1 MELPNEHF
9 DDFSIEF
16 KKINPED
23 FDGFK
28 VDKVEIRPN
37 EDGYIKEELHSKT
50 DIDEKNTM
58 VINVGVGQG
67 KTYSIIEIV
76 KKYHQET
83 DYIIFIASPFVSLV
97 EQYYHKVSESGIPKE
112 SIYRY
117 DWIGNRKINTRI
129 NISNCRIHIV
139 TANLLLGNPGEE
151 NLINSEKKRDHI
163 NELISNC
170 KAQKKKV
177 VFIYDE
183 IHDTIHNFKQEL
195 IFNLWKWKDVIH
207 KNFVIS
213 ATFNEASKIVIEYL
227 AELTDRKIQIIE
239 SERVRNPE
247 KQSELYLYFNASF
260 NYRNTDENIT
270 ALVQDLVNKGKD
282 IDILAFSKT
291 LAESIKKE
299 QNRGIGKVLWD
310 KYREHINL
318 CTSLLQENTPTNPS
332 QEERFSQTNRYNPS
346 KCNVGTNFKS
356 GVSIEKENHAFVI
369 ILPPLGAKKP
379 FQNMYGIFSDGINSV
394 IQAIAR
400 QRKKGEIHM
409 ILPPPAKFDFNSLP
423 FSSDENLKNKFKSY
437 YETYMGYSDEIKFYS
452 INQQENLI
460 KEFYENVI
468 LENIKEEIKVVE
480 ELDRRGLASLKFPNY
495 KDYKLANG
503 EKYLVK
509 TYPFFGGD
517 LSAYVLY
524 CAITNQFLNCRLKEA
539 KKLSKTII
547 FEHNKVYMGLNEFL
561 RNELDENYLYNVF
574 RNTNFRGA
582 YQSFRNE
589 LFRYELQYKKEDGTI
604 TRIREF
610 KEPYFEKQLIC
621 FVADKFYGI
630 YQKTDDVEYERGEY
644 FRDGI
649 ECSEHILVEYSWGEE
664 DKKRVLAFKN
674 LNYFRNKLI
683 SNIQTYDRRG
693 NYKYL
698 PTSMF
703 PNFIN
708 TRDERR
714 KYNQLKE
721 YFTEKDNFIKNEVF
735 PFKRNLNK
743 HNENENHNSFYKM
756 LLEDFIETTNDKI
769 TIDGERLNVKV
780 VEEIIPLGR
789 KIIINHIEPEME
801 ITDDWKEYYDYYRE
815 IMEEEIFRNE

>member
-23 FDGFK
+23 FDGFE
-28 VDKVEIRPN
+28 VDKVEISPN

-50 DIDEKNTM
+50 NIGEKNTM

-117 DWIGNRKINTRI
+117 DWIGNREINTRI

-151 NLINSEKKRDHI
+151 NLINSEARREYI
-163 NELISNC
+163 NALISNC
-170 KAQKKKV
+170 KAQNKKV

-183 IHDTIHNFKQEL
+183 IHDTIHNFRQEL

-227 AELTDRKIQIIE
+227 AELTDKKIQIIE

-282 IDILAFSKT
+282 IDILTFSKT
-291 LAESIKKE
+291 LAESIKEE
-299 QNRGIGKVLWD
+299 QEEGIGKVLWD
-310 KYREHINL
+310 KYGENINL

-332 QEERFSQTNRYNPS
+332 QEERFSQTNRYKPS

-400 QRKKGEIHM
+400 QRRKGEIHM

-423 FSSDENLKNKFKSY
+423 FKDDGDKKEAFKSF
-437 YETYMGYSDEIKFYS
+437 YELCYHHGTNLVEYHSLNEQDS
-452 INQQENLI
+452 LI
-460 KEFYENVI
+460 KDYYDNVI

-524 CAITNQFLNCRLKEA
+524 CAITNQFLNCKFTGGIFKAFKEFH
-539 KKLSKTII
+539 KG
-547 FEHNKVYMGLNEFL
+547 KVQDELNYYYMDYTADAMSYGITEDDLDFSSYYLEFH
-561 RNELDENYLYNVF
+561 
-574 RNTNFRGA
+574 T
-582 YQSFRNE
+582 E
-589 LFRYELQYKKEDGTI
+589 LFRNYKILLDRQPISAFENKYLEQQILVLLQ
-604 TRIREF
+604 R
-610 KEPYFEKQLIC
+610 
-621 FVADKFYGI
+621 KFFHNSDDLRDRYVDTNDFSFI
-630 YQKTDDVEYERGEY
+630 DVEYTRGEY
-644 FRDGI
+644 FRNCIAYAQKNYSHMPENERD
-649 ECSEHILVEYSWGEE
+649 LVRAYLKLDEY
-664 DKKRVLAFKN
+664 RQ
-674 LNYFRNKLI
+674 KLI
-683 SNIQTYDRRG
+683 DSATSINIRSEDILYINKT
-693 NYKYL
+693 N
-698 PTSMF
+698 S
-703 PNFIN
+703 NFISPEEIEDFN
-708 TRDERR
+708 NMIT
-714 KYNQLKE
+714 
-721 YFTEKDNFIKNEVF
+721 TISEKDLFINKEIF
-735 PFKRNLNK
+735 DFKRLLSLDNQAK
-743 HNENENHNSFYKM
+743 VKRFYTYLKQ
-756 LLEDFIETTNDKI
+756 DFLKVTT
-769 TIDGERLNVKV
+769 
-780 VEEIIPLGR
+780 R
-789 KIIINHIEPEME
+789 KIQGTDYDQILSIPEDNQGIHFIINSNNSHTTDIEE
-801 ITDDWKEYYDYYRE
+801 TDEGLVPW
-815 IMEEEIFRNE
+815 

>member
-23 FDGFK
+23 FDGFE
-28 VDKVEIRPN
+28 VDKVEISPN

-117 DWIGNRKINTRI
+117 DWIGNREINTRI

-151 NLINSEKKRDHI
+151 NLINSEAKREYI
-163 NELISNC
+163 NALISNC
-170 KAQKKKV
+170 KAQNKKV

-183 IHDTIHNFKQEL
+183 IHDTIHNFRQEL

-227 AELTDRKIQIIE
+227 AELTDKKIQIIE

-282 IDILAFSKT
+282 IDILTFSKT
-291 LAESIKKE
+291 LAESIKEE
-299 QNRGIGKVLWD
+299 QEEGIGKVLWD
-310 KYREHINL
+310 KYGENINL

-332 QEERFSQTNRYNPS
+332 QEERFSQTNRYKPS

-400 QRKKGEIHM
+400 QRRKGEIHM

-423 FSSDENLKNKFKSY
+423 FKDDGDKKEAFKSF
-437 YETYMGYSDEIKFYS
+437 YELCYHHGTNLVEYHSLNEQDS
-452 INQQENLI
+452 LI
-460 KEFYENVI
+460 KDYYDNVI

-524 CAITNQFLNCRLKEA
+524 CAITNQFLNCKFTGGIFKAFKEFH
-539 KKLSKTII
+539 KG
-547 FEHNKVYMGLNEFL
+547 KVQDELNYYYMDYTADAMSYGITEDDLDFSSYYLEFH
-561 RNELDENYLYNVF
+561 
-574 RNTNFRGA
+574 T
-582 YQSFRNE
+582 E
-589 LFRYELQYKKEDGTI
+589 LFRNYKILLDRQPISAFENKYLEQQILVLLQ
-604 TRIREF
+604 R
-610 KEPYFEKQLIC
+610 
-621 FVADKFYGI
+621 KFFHNSDDLRDRYVDTNDFSFI
-630 YQKTDDVEYERGEY
+630 DVEYTRGEY
-644 FRDGI
+644 FRNCIAYAQD
-649 ECSEHILVEYSWGEE
+649 
-664 DKKRVLAFKN
+664 
-674 LNYFRNKLI
+674 LNYSHMPENERDLVRAYLKLNEYRQKLI
-683 SNIQTYDRRG
+683 DSATSINIRNEDILYINKT
-693 NYKYL
+693 N
-698 PTSMF
+698 S
-703 PNFIN
+703 NFISPEEIEDFN
-708 TRDERR
+708 NMIT
-714 KYNQLKE
+714 
-721 YFTEKDNFIKNEVF
+721 TISEKDLFINKGIF
-735 PFKRNLNK
+735 DFKRLLSLDNQAK
-743 HNENENHNSFYKM
+743 VKRFYTYLKQDF
-756 LLEDFIETTNDKI
+756 LEVTT
-769 TIDGERLNVKV
+769 
-780 VEEIIPLGR
+780 R
-789 KIIINHIEPEME
+789 KIQGTDYDQILSIPEDNQGIHFIINSNDSHTTDIEE
-801 ITDDWKEYYDYYRE
+801 TDEGLVPW
-815 IMEEEIFRNE
+815 